1 MKRISSDGYKWLMI
15 VSSDGIRVQ
24 HLVEISGLF
33 LVGGVSVITS
43 TTSSDLSVKL
53 VIVSSGLVLLLIS
66 LL

>member
-1 MKRISSDGYKWLMI
+1 MKRISSDGFKWLVI

-24 HLVEISGLF
+24 HLVETSGLF

>member
-24 HLVEISGLF
+24 HLVEACGLF

-53 VIVSSGLVLLLIS
+53 VIVSSGLGLLLIS